1 MQAIF
6 LKILKKCKITVIIFL
21 FEVINMVKAVLFDLD
36 GTLINSIDDLADSV
50 NHTLEEFGY
59 PTHETEKY
67 KYFVGNGMRKLIER
81 ALGESK
87 AGEVDGVLE
96 KFMDYYKLHSLDKTR
111 PYDGVTELLDTLT
124 KKGIISVIVTNK
136 AHSAAEKIGNHF
148 FGDKIKVYG
157 QREGVPTKPDPALGN
172 IALYELGINKNECIF
187 VGDSGMDMAVGV
199 NAGITP
205 VGVSWGFRTKDELW
219 DNGARYIV
227 DTPAELLC
235 IVEKLNG

>member
-1 MQAIF
+1 
-6 LKILKKCKITVIIFL
+6 
-21 FEVINMVKAVLFDLD
+21 MVKAVLFDLD

-50 NHTLEEFGY
+50 NHTLGVLGY

-67 KYFVGNGMRKLIER
+67 KYFIGNGMRKLIER
-81 ALGESK
+81 ALGVRE
-87 AGEVDGVLE
+87 AEVVDRVLE
-96 KFMDYYKLHSLDKTR
+96 KFMAYYREHSLDKTR
-111 PYDGVTELLDTLT
+111 PYDGVKELLSALT

-136 AHSAAEKIGNHF
+136 AHAAAVKIGKHF
-148 FGDKIKVYG
+148 FGDNIKVYG
-157 QREGVPTKPDPALGN
+157 QREGVPTKPDPAIVNLV
-172 IALYELGINKNECIF
+172 LDELRLHKSECIF

-199 NAGITP
+199 NSGVTP

-219 DNGARYIV
+219 DNGASFIA

>member
-1 MQAIF
+1 
-6 LKILKKCKITVIIFL
+6 
-21 FEVINMVKAVLFDLD
+21 MVKAVLFDLD

-50 NHTLEEFGY
+50 NHTLGALGY

-67 KYFVGNGMRKLIER
+67 KYFIGNGMRKLIER
-81 ALGESK
+81 ALGVRE
-87 AGEVDGVLE
+87 AEVVDGVLE
-96 KFMDYYKLHSLDKTR
+96 KFMAYYREHSLDKTR
-111 PYDGVTELLDTLT
+111 PYDGVKELLSALT

-136 AHSAAEKIGNHF
+136 AHAAAVKIGKHF
-148 FGDKIKVYG
+148 FGDNIKVYG
-157 QREGVPTKPDPALGN
+157 QREGVPTKPDPAIVNLV
-172 IALYELGINKNECIF
+172 LDELRLHKSECIF

-199 NAGITP
+199 NSGVTP

-219 DNGARYIV
+219 DNGASFIA

>member
-1 MQAIF
+1 
-6 LKILKKCKITVIIFL
+6 
-21 FEVINMVKAVLFDLD
+21 MVKAVLFDLD

-50 NHTLEEFGY
+50 NHTLGALGY

-67 KYFVGNGMRKLIER
+67 KYFIGNGMRKLIER
-81 ALGESK
+81 ALGVSET
-87 AGEVDGVLE
+87 EVVDRVLE
-96 KFMDYYKLHSLDKTR
+96 KFMAYYREHSLDKTR
-111 PYDGVTELLDTLT
+111 PYDGVKELLSALT

-136 AHSAAEKIGNHF
+136 AHAAAVKIGKHF
-148 FGDKIKVYG
+148 FGDNIKVYG
-157 QREGVPTKPDPALGN
+157 QREGVPTKPDPAIVNLV
-172 IALYELGINKNECIF
+172 LDELRLHKSECIF

-199 NAGITP
+199 NSGVTP

-219 DNGARYIV
+219 DNGASFIA